1 MVADRGVGKR
11 FPRIGVLFGLVI
23 TLIKESWSCF
33 FFFSPPPWLISQV
46 SFLYRGRA
54 CLLSCTGLTDSTVKL
69 VCWILIPI
77 V

>member
-33 FFFSPPPWLISQV
+33 FFFLPTTMAHISG
-46 SFLYRGRA
+46 FLFISWQSLSAQLHRA
-54 CLLSCTGLTDSTVKL
+54 D
-69 VCWILIPI
+69 
-77 V
+77 